1 MSFVELALE
10 AEKLCK
16 ENRLEDAIIKFKQAL
31 TRGTTDPVIKTAVY
45 AQVGNAYFY
54 LQQFTLARE
63 YHEKELELARAM
75 GDSELEANALGNLG
89 NTMRSLCLF
98 DEATGLCRQQL
109 QLWRELGKRN
119 GEARALYNLGNI
131 FHNKAKSD
139 LGGIS
144 SPDAQKALNEAITYY
159 EYYLAIVK
167 AMGDVVSMGKAYG
180 NLGNAHY
187 RLGSY
192 ETSVQC
198 HKERLTIAK
207 SQSDKQAE
215 RRAYTNLGNS
225 YIFLENNN
233 EALDCYQNVRSIAQS
248 MSELAVEAQA
258 CYCLGATSS
267 LMSRFKDAIKYYIEH
282 LHIAQRLADR
292 IGEGRAYWA
301 LGNAHKN
308 LGNKDRAAFY
318 TKRHLDISREIGDEE
333 AVCYAEET
341 LLQLETASEAP
352 SSPCHSLLRRRRSME
367 HLDLLSLTPRTKDKK
382 KNPFAAF
389 FSKEKQ
395 AKAKP
400 EQRKSSVEV
409 DKENAEDMFDMLD
422 RVQRSRIN
430 EQRSDQKL
438 VAKKEDIEELL
449 AAITGTNNSN
459 RRLENQRVSLA
470 ELQEKQ
476 QHQINQ
482 SQSDSNLQKI
492 QKKLKKEKKK
502 EKFADDEFFESLL
515 KGAQSGR
522 LDEQRSAVVPGVR
535 SKRPQVRTIP
545 DEDFFTNL
553 LKYNK

>member
-1 MSFVELALE
+1 M
-10 AEKLCK
+10 
-16 ENRLEDAIIKFKQAL
+16 
-31 TRGTTDPVIKTAVY
+31 
-45 AQVGNAYFY
+45 
-54 LQQFTLARE
+54 
-63 YHEKELELARAM
+63 ELELARSM

-98 DEATGLCRQQL
+98 DEATDMCRQQL
-109 QLWRELGKRN
+109 QVWKELGNRK

-139 LGGIS
+139 LHGIS

-167 AMGDVVSMGKAYG
+167 AMNDLMSMGKAYG

-198 HKERLTIAK
+198 HRERLEIAK
-207 SQSDKQAE
+207 NQNDQQAQ

-225 YIFLENNN
+225 FIFLEKHD
-233 EALDCYQNVRSIAQS
+233 EALECYQHVRQITQDTN
-248 MSELAVEAQA
+248 ELAMEAQA

-267 LMSRFKDAIKYYIEH
+267 LMSRYKDAIKYYIEH
-282 LHIAQRLADR
+282 LNIAQRLADR
-292 IGEGRAYWA
+292 TGEGRAYWA

-318 TKRHLDISREIGDEE
+318 TKRHLEISREIGDEE
-333 AVCYAEET
+333 AACYAEET

-352 SSPCHSLLRRRRSME
+352 SSPCRSLLRRRRSME
-367 HLDLLSLTPRTKDKK
+367 HLDLMSMTPRAKDKK

-389 FSKEKQ
+389 FSKEKT
-395 AKAKP
+395 KDKP
-400 EQRKSSVEV
+400 EKSKSSAEV
-409 DKENAEDMFDMLD
+409 DKENTEDMFDMLD

-438 VAKKEDIEELL
+438 VTKKEDIETLL

-476 QHQINQ
+476 QHHINQ

-492 QKKLKKEKKK
+492 QSKKSKKEKKK
-502 EKFADDEFFESLL
+502 EKFADDDIFEVLM

-522 LDEQRSAVVPGVR
+522 LDEQRSGVKPGVR

-545 DEDFFTNL
+545 DDDFFASL
-553 LKYNK
+553 LK